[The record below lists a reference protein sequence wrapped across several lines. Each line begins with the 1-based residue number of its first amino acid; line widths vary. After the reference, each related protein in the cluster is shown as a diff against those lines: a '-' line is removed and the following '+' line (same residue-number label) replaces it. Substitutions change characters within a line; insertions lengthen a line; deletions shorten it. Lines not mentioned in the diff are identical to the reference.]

1 MLILR
6 TLYLFITWGVIALAG
21 AAIALII
28 LRSIYNYADVNP
40 FRRSAISLK
49 RATDPMVLPIRR
61 MLVSFRLEPKVAPFI
76 AIVLIILIGYF
87 VVQLAS
93 SVLNMIAG
101 ILYAVT
107 SGVPGFP
114 IAIAGYLVFGLLG
127 LYTLAIF
134 MRIFLSWGALG
145 YGNRWMRFLFRI
157 TEPLMAP
164 LRRYIRPVGMFDVSP
179 IVAFLI
185 LWVLQSVV
193 AATLLKGWPVYFF

>member
-1 MLILR
+1 MLILK
-6 TLYLFITWGVIALAG
+6 TLYLFITWGVMAVAI

-49 RATDPMVLPIRR
+49 RATDPMILPIRR
-61 MLVSFRLEPKVAPFI
+61 LLIAFRLEPKVAPFI
-76 AIVLIILIGYF
+76 AVLLIILIGYF
-87 VVQLAS
+87 VVQVAS
-93 SVLNMIAG
+93 SVLNTIAG

-114 IAIAGYLVFGLLG
+114 IAIVGYLVFGLLG

-134 MRIFLSWGALG
+134 VRIFLSYGGLG
-145 YGNRWMRFLFRI
+145 YGNRWMRFLIRI

-164 LRRYIRPVGMFDVSP
+164 LRRNIRPIGMFDISP
-179 IVAFLI
+179 IIAFLI
-185 LWVLQSVV
+185 LWVLQAIV
-193 AATLLKGWPVYFF
+193 AATLLKGWPVQFF

>member
-1 MLILR
+1 MLILK
-6 TLYLFITWGVIALAG
+6 TLYLFITWGVMALA
-21 AAIALII
+21 IATIVLII

-61 MLVSFRLEPKVAPFI
+61 MLVAFRLDPKVAPFI
-76 AIVLIILIGYF
+76 AIILIILAGYF

-93 SVLNMIAG
+93 SVLNTIAG

-114 IAIAGYLVFGLLG
+114 IAILGYVVFGLLG

-134 MRIFLSWGALG
+134 VRIFLAMGGLG
-145 YGNRWMRFLFRI
+145 YGNRWMRFLIRI
-157 TEPLMAP
+157 TEPLLAP
-164 LRRYIRPVGMFDVSP
+164 LRRYIRPIGMFDVSP
-179 IVAFLI
+179 IVAFI
-185 LWVLQSVV
+185 IVWVLQIAV
-193 AATLLKGWPVYFF
+193 AHTLLKGWPVQFF